1 MNDHADAPVADSTAI
16 AFVLQRFAQYR
27 DRVAIRYKLGEWTYA
42 DLLARIYRM
51 TRALHAQGLGRGDVL
66 AVLTGNHPETFVLR
80 YSANAL
86 GAATTILYDD
96 LAAPLLIEML
106 RATDASML
114 VYDPD
119 WHTHEAHAIAQQTKI
134 RVLTLGESTFAVNL
148 EAQAAAQPAKPS
160 TVLARVEDLSE
171 IRLTGGSTGTPKG
184 IPRTSR
190 IPGYLAPTA
199 LHRWEDSIQ
208 LLCTPIGHLG
218 GTLAEVALAA
228 GGRVVLHEH
237 FDPGNV
243 LTAIENEH
251 VNYLWANPNHLHRL
265 LDHPAL
271 DTTDTSSL
279 RALHLG
285 SWASTPQRVAEAI
298 RRLGPVIVQGYGAN
312 EVGQVTWLGQEEH
325 LKSELL
331 TTVGKPV
338 PGVEVT
344 IRNRQGEPTD
354 AGTTGEIW
362 VRSPGM
368 MTGYYRQPE
377 QTAEAL
383 QNGWFHTGDLG
394 VINNAGYLTIAGRI
408 NDIIITTNGHIYP
421 SAIEEL
427 LLQHPAI
434 VQAVVFGYTTSG
446 NDEQVC
452 AAIVPTLKNSITQD
466 DVVDWVAKNRGGAY
480 SPEVVL
486 ICESLPTTGSG
497 KPDRNALRA
506 TVASLRDS
514 SPNNQ

>member
-1 MNDHADAPVADSTAI
+1 MNNHVDKSVADSTAI
-16 AFVLQRFAQYR
+16 AFVLERFAQHG
-27 DRVAIRYKLGEWTYA
+27 DRVAICHKSGEWSYS

-86 GAATTILYDD
+86 GAATTVLYDD
-96 LAAPLLIEML
+96 LSVPLLIEML
-106 RATDASML
+106 RTTDASML

-119 WHTHEAHAIAQQTKI
+119 QHTYEAQAIAREAKI
-134 RVLTLGESTFAVNL
+134 DVLAIGESAFAVNL
-148 EAQAAAQPAKPS
+148 EAQAAAQRPEPS

-190 IPGYLAPTA
+190 IPGYMTPSA
-199 LHRWEDSIQ
+199 LNRWEDSIQ

-237 FDPGNV
+237 FDPGNA

-251 VNYLWANPNHLHRL
+251 VNYLWANPTHLHRL

-271 DTTDTSSL
+271 DNTDTSSL

-285 SWASTPQRVAEAI
+285 SWASTPHRVAEAV
-298 RRLGPVIVQGYGAN
+298 RRLGPVVVQGYGAN
-312 EVGQVTWLGQEEH
+312 EVGQVTWLSQEEH
-325 LKSELL
+325 LNPELL

-344 IRNRQGEPTD
+344 IRNTQGEPVD

-377 QTAEAL
+377 QTAKVL

-394 VINNAGYLTIAGRI
+394 VINNAGYLTIVGRI
-408 NDIIITTNGHIYP
+408 NDIIITTNGHLYP

-434 VQAVVFGYTTSG
+434 TQAAVFGYTTSG

-452 AAIVPTLKNSITQD
+452 AAIVPKLKNAITED
-466 DVVDWVAKNRGGAY
+466 EVVDWVTKNRGGAY

-486 ICESLPTTGSG
+486 IRESLPTTGSD
-497 KPDRNALRA
+497 KPDRNALRDA
-506 TVASLRDS
+506 VALLGD
-514 SPNNQ
+514 